1 MNNNMDDGELY
12 FVDSVKYFA
21 PEIFVARL
29 LKQREYSYLAD
40 ELNIAI
46 SPRQVNK
53 NLISYYIEK
62 KKLSIRHDQ
71 CSDNGLYDGAFVRIK
86 RKDIKKIYSKKD
98 FRDNTLKYFIDLRE
112 VNLTC
117 EYAYENKLP
126 PELKKQK
133 YKKIKEDYTSFDLLS
148 LPQNSNHQKPKLYC
162 FDVGQGDLS
171 LFISSEGHAFI
182 VDTHIT
188 QKHKKNTLTELKKLL
203 DRRPIEALILTHRH
217 YDHYCGAYL
226 LLKDNDLKINSV
238 IINQSFLEPSRP
250 NQVDKL
256 LQLAEKKS
264 KIISLL
270 HFLLIKDGATRLFFS
285 FHHGNIDENDNSTLL
300 QIYYQNKLYYLTGD
314 MGYETLEK
322 ERLEDF
328 YTQIVLKV
336 SHHGSKTGTSEKF
349 LRKLVYSPCIYNN
362 SAVFSRNAFISYG
375 INNRYGH
382 PHDECIEL
390 LNKEGFKIIFP
401 NKNYIT
407 F

>member
-1 MNNNMDDGELY
+1 MNNNMDNGELY
-12 FVDSVKYFA
+12 FVDSIKYFDN
-21 PEIFVARL
+21 EMFVARL

-46 SPRQVNK
+46 LPQQVNK
-53 NLISYYIEK
+53 NLISYYIK
-62 KKLSIRHDQ
+62 KKKFSIRDDQ
-71 CSDNGLYDGAFVRIK
+71 GSDDGLYDGTFVRIK
-86 RKDIKKIYSKKD
+86 RNDIKNISGK
-98 FRDNTLKYFIDLRE
+98 FIDLRKA
-112 VNLTC
+112 NLTC
-117 EYAYENKLP
+117 EHAYENELP

-133 YKKIKEDYTSFDLLS
+133 YKKINEDYPFSNFLS
-148 LPQNSNHQKPKLYC
+148 LSQGTRHQKPKLYC
-162 FDVGQGDLS
+162 FDVGQGDMS

-203 DRRPIEALILTHRH
+203 DGCPIEALILTHRH
-217 YDHYCGAYL
+217 YDHYRGAYL
-226 LLKDNDLKINSV
+226 LLKDNDLKISRV
-238 IINQSFLEPSRP
+238 IVNQSFLEPSRP

-264 KIISLL
+264 KIISPSDS
-270 HFLLIKDGATRLFFS
+270 LLIEDGATRLFFS
-285 FHHGNIDENDNSTLL
+285 FHNGNIDENDNSTLL

-314 MGYETLEK
+314 MGYETLEN
-322 ERLEDF
+322 ERLEDL

-336 SHHGSKTGTSEKF
+336 SHHGSKTGTSENF
-349 LRKLVYSPCIYNN
+349 LHELVCSPCVYNN
-362 SAVFSRNAFISYG
+362 KRAVLSKSAFISYG

-382 PHDECIEL
+382 PHNECLEL

-401 NKNYIT
+401 NKSYVT